1 MSEKPYTVQGL
12 ADRWGCSVWAVYALI
27 KAGRLPAFRLGG
39 KLLRIRA
46 EDVAKW
52 ESTGGST
59 ALEDTGS
66 ASSKVKQSSA
76 GRTKKASLTAED
88 LASSLL
94 K

>member
-1 MSEKPYTVQGL
+1 MTDKPFTVQTL

-27 KAGRLPAFRLGG
+27 KQGRLPAFRLGG

-46 EDVAKW
+46 EDVASW
-52 ESTGGST
+52 ESTGGNTKLEST
-59 ALEDTGS
+59 ASDN
-66 ASSKVKQSSA
+66 SKGKPSSA
-76 GRTKKASLTAED
+76 GRKRAKLTAED